1 MEALIVEP
9 NQLLTSFTSSIYIAG
24 LISSIL
30 ASPVTGAFGRKPSIL
45 IGGATF
51 LAGSALGGAAV
62 NVSMLILGRVLLGVG
77 VGFANQ
83 ECTIVIFSV

>member
-1 MEALIVEP
+1 MALF
-9 NQLLTSFTSSIYIAG
+9 L
-24 LISSIL
+24 SIL

-62 NVSMLILGRVLLGVG
+62 NVYMLILGRVLLGVG